1 MFFLRPRALFCMVLP
16 LEWDFF
22 DPSSPQS
29 TNRHRAI
36 RRSAKLAWPCT
47 REMSYSKSSKRES
60 SELFK
65 IQHQNDELFKIQQ
78 QRWRRD
84 ARKLASRK
92 GEENEHHF
100 GERRS
105 KARERER
112 ETLSESESVL
122 VDSVIEKRETSGER
136 RVKSFFLFFFFF

>member
-1 MFFLRPRALFCMVLP
+1 
-16 LEWDFF
+16 
-22 DPSSPQS
+22 
-29 TNRHRAI
+29 
-36 RRSAKLAWPCT
+36 
-47 REMSYSKSSKRES
+47 MSYSKSSKRES
-60 SELFK
+60 DELFK

-78 QRWRRD
+78 KRWRRD

-122 VDSVIEKRETSGER
+122 VD
-136 RVKSFFLFFFFF
+136 